1 MLDGFGVDA
10 ADATEQERDIQEG
23 GVMTH
28 RRDWLR
34 GVLGA
39 GAATFA
45 GRAEAQQPA
54 SGEPSTSRRTVRRPV
69 LPDPSR
75 IALRPVLE
83 PWETRLPDDPR
94 ARMLL
99 EEVRAK
105 HKLPGLVGA
114 IIKGSAVVSV
124 AAVGVR
130 KAGGED
136 PFRPTDQIHLGSC
149 TKAMTATLIGTLY
162 EEGMLA
168 ASNTLAEVFPD
179 YAERMHPDFREA
191 TLSHL
196 LTHRAGL
203 PHDADW
209 WNLPGRAPT
218 EKRYAALGELCSVAP
233 RFLPGR
239 KYEYSNA
246 GYVLAGLMAERVTGA
261 SWENLIRARVFEPL
275 YMYSAG
281 FGPPGLDGSSLE
293 EQPYGHQWSLGR
305 LKPIRQDNPPVMG
318 PAGTVH
324 CSILDWAKFAV
335 AHLRGERPG
344 GKLLSP
350 STFRELHTPA
360 AGGDYAGGWMVLD
373 RAWAGGKAL
382 NHAGSNTMWY
392 VNAWLAPAR
401 DFGVLVATNVGGGAS
416 AKATDEAVG
425 GLLGH
430 YQATFAG

>member
-1 MLDGFGVDA
+1 
-10 ADATEQERDIQEG
+10 
-23 GVMTH
+23 MTR

-34 GVLGA
+34 AVLGA

-45 GRAEAQQPA
+45 GGAGAQEPA
-54 SGEPSTSRRTVRRPV
+54 SGDRAASRRTVRRPV

-75 IALRPVLE
+75 ISLRPVLQ
-83 PWETRLPDDPR
+83 PWETRPPDDPR
-94 ARMLL
+94 TRKIL
-99 EEVRAK
+99 EEARVK
-105 HKLPGLVGA
+105 HGLPGMVGA
-114 IIKGSAVVSV
+114 IIKGAAVVSV

-130 KAGGED
+130 KAGEND
-136 PFRPTDQIHLGSC
+136 PFRPTDQIHIGSC

-168 ASNTLAEVFPD
+168 ASSTLAAIFPD
-179 YAERMHPDFREA
+179 YADGMHPDFREA

-203 PHDADW
+203 PHDGDW
-209 WNLPGRAPT
+209 WNLPGRTPT
-218 EKRYAALGELCSVAP
+218 EKRYAALRELCSVAP
-233 RFLPGR
+233 SSLPGR

-261 SWENLIRARVFEPL
+261 SWENLLRARVFEPL

-281 FGPPGLDGSSLE
+281 FGPPGLDGSTPE
-293 EQPYGHQWSLGR
+293 VQPYGHEWSRGR
-305 LKPIRQDNPPVMG
+305 LKPIRHDNAPVMG

-335 AHLRGERPG
+335 AHLRGERSG
-344 GKLLSP
+344 GSLLAP
-350 STFRELHTPA
+350 ATFRDLHTPA
-360 AGGDYAGGWMVLD
+360 RGTEYAGGWLVLD
-373 RAWAGGKAL
+373 RPWAGGKAL

-392 VNAWLAPAR
+392 ANAWLAPAR
-401 DFGVLVATNVGGGAS
+401 DFGVLVATNAGGGPT

-425 GLLGH
+425 ALLNH
-430 YQATFAG
+430 YAATFAG